1 MTSPIRSLLQRISA
15 SVLRWDAQ
23 RRRREQDDHY
33 WQSAL
38 SDPRLMA
45 DITCAIAR
53 AEGPAAVQ
61 PTVVSKR
68 PPAPA
73 RLTAGLA
80 VGH

>member
-15 SVLRWDAQ
+15 SVLRWDAE
-23 RRRREQDDHY
+23 RRRREQDARY

-53 AEGPAAVQ
+53 AQGQPAAQ
-61 PTVVSKR
+61 PIAVSKQSS
-68 PPAPA
+68 APA
-73 RLTAGLA
+73 RMTAGLA
-80 VGH
+80 VAH